1 MNKNIAMENEDGMK
15 EDYGFKAIIFDMDG
29 TLLES
34 TEADYLAWEKIF
46 ERYGKKLT
54 YADYVPML
62 GIRSSD
68 VIKHFLGF
76 TNEDDA
82 KKILVEKFN
91 CFVEVV
97 DEKPVQSVPFAGNIL
112 KAAFLSP
119 LKVGLATSSRK
130 EKMNLLL
137 TQLQFIEYFDAIVT
151 GEEVFNSKPAPD
163 IFLKAAERLG
173 ILPKDCLVV
182 EDGPI
187 GVTAAKKAG
196 MKCLAITATTPR
208 EKLAEADLVID
219 TYKDVDLFEICRRI
233 SKSEN

>member
-1 MNKNIAMENEDGMK
+1 MTNEDSIK
-15 EDYGFKAIIFDMDG
+15 ERYGFKAIIFDMDG

-46 ERYGKKLT
+46 ERYGKRLN

-62 GIRSSD
+62 GIRSAD

-82 KKILVEKFN
+82 KRILVEKFN

-97 DEKPVQSVPFAGNIL
+97 NKKPVKPVPFADIIL

-137 TQLQFIEYFDAIVT
+137 TQLQFIQYFDAIVT
-151 GEEVFNSKPAPD
+151 GEEVFHSKPAPD

-173 ILPKDCLVV
+173 ILPEDCLVV

-208 EKLAEADLVID
+208 EKLSEADLVIE
-219 TYKDVDLFEICRRI
+219 TYEDVDLLEICSRI
-233 SKSEN
+233 KKSEH